1 MADALSYRAGGS
13 SSAHRYTTRAT
24 LLRRLGD
31 MDESAWREFYEKYRS
46 MIYAIGAKHHLS
58 GPDLEDL
65 MQSVI
70 AVCCESLRDFVYDP
84 EHCRFRNFLYK
95 VIKNVSRNIRR
106 QDRRARRAANIVP
119 AACEPDIDREFMLE
133 YRNFLLRHAVK
144 RLKHLVSSE
153 TFMIFEMLEIDERPV
168 AEVAL
173 LTNRSANA
181 LYVTRHRCLKKLR
194 EIIDEMQ
201 TELETPPET
210 ASPSAPR
217 TAPRS

>member
-1 MADALSYRAGGS
+1 MAGTLSYRAG

-31 MDESAWREFYEKYRS
+31 MDEAAWREFYEKYRS

-84 EHCRFRNFLYK
+84 SHCRFRSFLYK
-95 VIKNVSRNIRR
+95 VVENVSRNIRR
-106 QDRRARRAANIVP
+106 RDRRARRVSSVVP
-119 AACEPDIDREFMLE
+119 AVCEPDIDREFMRE
-133 YRNFLLRHAVK
+133 YRDFLLQHAVD
-144 RLKHLVSSE
+144 RLKHLVTSE

-168 AEVAL
+168 SEVAL

-181 LYVTRHRCLKKLR
+181 LYVIRHRCLKKLR
-194 EIIDEMQ
+194 EIIDAMQ
-201 TELETPPET
+201 AELETPPET
-210 ASPSAPR
+210 ASSSAPR
-217 TAPRS
+217 TDRRS

>member
-1 MADALSYRAGGS
+1 MDGTLSYRAG
-13 SSAHRYTTRAT
+13 SSAHWYTTRAT

-31 MDESAWREFYEKYRS
+31 MDEAAWKEFYDKYRS

-84 EHCRFRNFLYK
+84 EHCRFRSFLYK
-95 VIKNVSRNIRR
+95 VVENVSRNIRR
-106 QDRRARRAANIVP
+106 RDRRARRGAPAVP
-119 AACEPDIDREFMLE
+119 DVCEPDIDREFMRE
-133 YRNFLLRHAVK
+133 YRNFLLECAVE

-181 LYVTRHRCLKKLR
+181 LYVTRHRYLKKLR
-194 EIIDEMQ
+194 EIIDAMQ
-201 TELETPPET
+201 AELETPPET
-210 ASPSAPR
+210 VPPSAPR
-217 TAPRS
+217 TARR